1 MMKAPDKIY
10 ITSSEG
16 VYYES
21 DGSCS
26 ITEIW
31 EVGEYDI
38 SEGIE
43 YIRKDLH
50 DAEIERLREYVKVS
64 WEGKMK
70 TVKELYVDFFDHELN
85 SYMDGAFDFG
95 LYVAKQKD
103 AEIERLKE
111 QVYEAKRQLSYGN
124 IGNADEILGYNQ
136 ERRKDESTK

>member
-1 MMKAPDKIY
+1 MKAPDKIY

-50 DAEIERLREYVKVS
+50 DAEIERLKRENQ
-64 WEGKMK
+64 
-70 TVKELYVDFFDHELN
+70 ELRLENMMLKDQA
-85 SYMDGAFDFG
+85 DG
-95 LYVAKQKD
+95 L
-103 AEIERLKE
+103 
-111 QVYEAKRQLSYGN
+111 
-124 IGNADEILGYNQ
+124 YNQ
-136 ERRKDESTK
+136 ERRKDNDTN